1 MSTGSSPGQGLGD
14 ELIEAF
20 ASRHRLQGG
29 ALVLLGR
36 EAHHELAAIA
46 LACGRRRERRA
57 VAFND
62 VHPFFGSVA
71 EFPIDLG
78 LVVAGFVQETVTLPP
93 LNQTAPRAA
102 KPLQTV
108 PRSGGPR
115 IESILE
121 RYDDFDDIGHM
132 TVPVLTL
139 CAICCLVIACA
150 GTPHVVRYLWD
161 DGFLP
166 MLLTC
171 VVIPGTLWAAC
182 IAIKGWVS
190 ERLRRH

>member
-1 MSTGSSPGQGLGD
+1 M
-14 ELIEAF
+14 
-20 ASRHRLQGG
+20 
-29 ALVLLGR
+29 
-36 EAHHELAAIA
+36 
-46 LACGRRRERRA
+46 
-57 VAFND
+57 
-62 VHPFFGSVA
+62 
-71 EFPIDLG
+71 
-78 LVVAGFVQETVTLPP
+78 
-93 LNQTAPRAA
+93 PRAA

-121 RYDDFDDIGHM
+121 LYDDFDDIGHM
-132 TVPVLTL
+132 TVPVLIL
-139 CAICCLVIACA
+139 CAIWCVVLACA

-166 MLLTC
+166 MFLTC